1 MSFLLEISAM
11 ARFSY
16 TARMKH
22 DYDAQ
27 HLNIEAFANAKGSIA
42 GNESLARFDR
52 LLEEAQGAGAQNPVH
67 FMANG
72 MTRPNGATSEQ
83 IWVALTAE
91 VALPQICQRC
101 LGAVDVP
108 VSFAREFRFV
118 ASEEA
123 AAIEDEESEEDVLVL
138 SRDFNLLELVEDELL
153 MALPVVPKHEVCPGA
168 LKLQVADPN
177 FVEESAEK
185 LNPFAVLEQLKKKP

>member
-1 MSFLLEISAM
+1 MSFLLEVSDM

-27 HLNIEAFANAKGSIA
+27 HLNIEAFAKAEGSLD
-42 GNESLARFDR
+42 GTETLARFDR
-52 LLEEAQGAGAQNPVH
+52 LLDEAQGAGAQNPVH
-67 FMANG
+67 FIAKG
-72 MTRPNGATSEQ
+72 MTRPNGTTSEQ
-83 IWVALTAE
+83 IWLALTAE

-101 LGAVDVP
+101 LGPVDVP

-118 ASEEA
+118 ASEEVA
-123 AAIEDEESEEDVLVL
+123 AVEDEASEEDVLAL

-153 MALPVVPKHEVCPGA
+153 MALPVVPKHEVCPDA
-168 LKLQVADPN
+168 VKLQVADPD
-177 FVEESAEK
+177 FIEEAAEK
-185 LNPFAVLEQLKKKP
+185 PNPFAVLEQLKKKP